1 MRTMYVA
8 LFFVFAMCVLF
19 NSANAIQWIKGKVTG
34 IEVTYLPV
42 TLYFFLDTG
51 NTACP
56 AGKAM
61 KWESASTENNKAIH
75 STVLAAMLAGKKLN
89 IVINDN
95 DTNCVVRFI
104 YILNE

>member
-1 MRTMYVA
+1 MLRY
-8 LFFVFAMCVLF
+8 FVLAVCFLC
-19 NSANAIQWIKGKVTG
+19 NSANAVQWIKGKVTG
-34 IEVTYLPV
+34 IEVSYMPV
-42 TLYFFLDTG
+42 TLFFSLDTG

-56 AGKAM
+56 AGKTM
-61 KWESASTENNKAIH
+61 KWESASAENNKVIH

-95 DTNCVVRFI
+95 DTTCVVRYI

>member
-1 MRTMYVA
+1 MLRYV
-8 LFFVFAMCVLF
+8 LVLAVCF
-19 NSANAIQWIKGKVTG
+19 LCNSANAVQWIKGKVTG
-34 IEVTYLPV
+34 IEVSYMPV
-42 TLYFFLDTG
+42 TLFFSLDTG

-56 AGKAM
+56 AGKTM
-61 KWESASTENNKAIH
+61 KWESASTENNKVIH

-95 DTNCVVRFI
+95 DTTCVVRYI